1 MMFTAS
7 AGINCFIILKL
18 YFFLASLLFRLINAN
33 ISVNEQPEW
42 FHWAHRRWQFYTY
55 LRHDLDHCSPRSS
68 VKKLMT
74 GEVEKTR
81 NLGFISYNITLD
93 FLLKKDT
100 EVQCITI

>member
-18 YFFLASLLFRLINAN
+18 FFFASLLFRLINAN

-55 LRHDLDHCSPRSS
+55 LCHVHVLDHGHFTDIASA
-68 VKKLMT
+68 LA
-74 GEVEKTR
+74 
-81 NLGFISYNITLD
+81 I
-93 FLLKKDT
+93 
-100 EVQCITI
+100 